1 MGSDQQDI
9 LLLQMI
15 ELVLSSEM
23 GVLRVAENLIIKKDR
38 LRPGKMLLV
47 DLEKGKIVQDN
58 DLKKQMYDKLNYS
71 KIVKEN
77 IVTLKGRSFIKKFS
91 IRKR

>member
-1 MGSDQQDI
+1 
-9 LLLQMI
+9 
-15 ELVLSSEM
+15 M

-47 DLEKGKIVQDN
+47 DLEKGKIIQDN
-58 DLKKQMYDKLNYS
+58 DLKKQMYCKLDYS

-77 IVTLKGRSFIKKFS
+77 IVILKEEVSSKNFQLEK
-91 IRKR
+91 